1 MATFN
6 YQDSEFTAW
15 KKIQYKDGI
24 VKVDFMDGD
33 GHLITVKGGE
43 IPHPDFRTKFGQLK
57 SFIDII
63 INSVTNITEPICL
76 SYPDNGKLQ
85 ITARIRTNYAGAEIK
100 TEILDY
106 SDIQEW
112 DFGHDEATGES
123 KLLKLCKEI
132 NTEAHAYIFKN
143 KTAQTEIE
151 FPELKHDGMDVARA
165 ILKIADQITE

>member
-6 YQDSEFTAW
+6 NKTALAAW

-24 VKVDFMDGD
+24 VKVDFMDGE

-43 IPHPDFRTKFGQLK
+43 LPHPDFRTKFLK
-57 SFIDII
+57 LQRFIDMI
-63 INSVTNITEPICL
+63 INSVTNITEPTSI
-76 SYPDNGKLQ
+76 SYPDMGKLQ
-85 ITARIRTNYAGAEIK
+85 ITARIRTNYGGAEVK

-106 SDIQEW
+106 NDIQEW

-123 KLLKLCKEI
+123 ELLNLCKEI
-132 NTEAHAYIFKN
+132 NDEARAYIFEG

-151 FPELKHDGMDVARA
+151 FPN
-165 ILKIADQITE
+165 